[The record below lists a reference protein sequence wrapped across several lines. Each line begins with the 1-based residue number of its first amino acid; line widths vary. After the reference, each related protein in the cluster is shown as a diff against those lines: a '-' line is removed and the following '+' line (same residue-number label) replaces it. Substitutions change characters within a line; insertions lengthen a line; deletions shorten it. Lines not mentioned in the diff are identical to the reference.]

1 MTQDSKLI
9 NKKQFTRS
17 EVADILSVALAFIES
32 AGCIEVKLENHKYK
46 RADASDLITKLIFQT
61 KYEILEQK
69 D

>member
-1 MTQDSKLI
+1 MTQDSKLT

-46 RADASDLITKLIFQT
+46 RADASELITKLIFQT